1 MKYLILLFVA
11 ITYTLALGCKPIEI
25 ERFDAA
31 NEDKIEEYNKFHY
44 VTEHYL
50 VHNWWDTDKNRKIL
64 EDFMCQ
70 NLREDYVDIDFY
82 SISFYKHT
90 SNVNNEYFKESR
102 KLCQIYMVDEYIV
115 FYEFNKGRLTKNYNG
130 ENLTFPKVKDLCGKG
145 DEVIK

>member
-64 EDFMCQ
+64 EEFVCQ

-82 SISFYKHT
+82 AINFYNKT
-90 SNVNNEYFKESR
+90 TDVNNEYYKESR
-102 KLCQIYMVDEYIV
+102 KICQLAMLDEYIV
-115 FYEFNKGRLTKNYNG
+115 FYEFNKGMLSKSYNG
-130 ENLTFPKVKDLCGKG
+130 EKQTFPKINDLCGKG
-145 DEVIK
+145 DGVIK